1 MGGDITNTLQP
12 ALPNLTGK
20 YEQNNMMTN
29 YVAGTGVYTD
39 IKRSGNGNLATGSSG
54 VHFIYNF
61 NASKSSPIYQDDCK
75 TVQPPAF
82 MLLPQIKF

>member
-1 MGGDITNTLQP
+1 MHA

-20 YEQNNMMTN
+20 YEQNNMVTN
-29 YVAGTGVYTD
+29 FVAGNGVYSEITTG
-39 IKRSGNGNLATGSSG
+39 GNGNLQTGTAG
-54 VHFIYNF
+54 VHFIYKF
-61 NASKSSPIYQDDCK
+61 NASKSSPIYQDDCN